1 MSLTIDP
8 IAFFIPIPYIGW
20 WPIYWYGISWV
31 LAILT
36 IHWVAKKTIPSTAN
50 FSNQDVEDFL
60 FYGVLGAIIGGRLG
74 YMFFYGIEQVVEN
87 PFSILKVW
95 EGGLS
100 FHGGLLG
107 VIISFF
113 IFCRK
118 HNISFFEFS
127 DHIALGFPLGLG
139 IVRIGN
145 FLGGELLGRPTD
157 VPWGIVFWSDPL
169 QLTRHPSQIY
179 QAILEGPI
187 LFLILYFLS
196 RKNIPKMTMSGAFL
210 ILYGVFR
217 IFTEQ
222 FRTPD
227 SHIGFDLFDIITR
240 GQLLSSPMILIGF
253 TLLILA
259 FRKNKNAAIS

>member
-8 IAFFIPIPYIGW
+8 VAFHIPIPFLGW

-31 LAILT
+31 VAILT
-36 IHWVAKKTIPSTAN
+36 IHWVAKRTIPSTAS
-50 FSNQDVEDFL
+50 FSKQHIEDFL

-74 YMFFYGIEQVVEN
+74 YMFFYGMQQVVED

-107 VIISFF
+107 VLVSFF
-113 IFCRK
+113 IFCK
-118 HNISFFEFS
+118 KNNFSFFEFS
-127 DHIALGFPLGLG
+127 DHIALSFPLGLG

-145 FLGGELLGRPTD
+145 FLGGELLGRQTD
-157 VPWGIVFWSDPL
+157 LPWGIIFWSDPL
-169 QLTRHPSQIY
+169 QITRHPSQIY

-187 LFLILYFLS
+187 LFLLLYFLS
-196 RKNIPKMTMSGAFL
+196 RRKIPKMAMSGAFL
-210 ILYGVFR
+210 FYGVFR
-217 IFTEQ
+217 VFTEQ
-222 FRTPD
+222 FRSPD

-240 GQLLSSPMILIGF
+240 GQLLSSPMILIGS

-259 FRKNKNAAIS
+259 FRKNKNATIS

>member
-8 IAFFIPIPYIGW
+8 VAFHIPIPFLGW

-36 IHWVAKKTIPSTAN
+36 IHWVAKRTIPSTAS
-50 FSNQDVEDFL
+50 FSKQHIEDFL

-74 YMFFYGIEQVVEN
+74 YMFFYGMQQVIQD

-107 VIISFF
+107 VLVSFF
-113 IFCRK
+113 IFCK
-118 HNISFFEFS
+118 KNNISFFEFS
-127 DHIALGFPLGLG
+127 DHIALSFPLGLG

-145 FLGGELLGRPTD
+145 FLGGELLGRQTD
-157 VPWGIVFWSDPL
+157 LPWGIIFWSDPL
-169 QLTRHPSQIY
+169 QITRHPSQIY

-187 LFLILYFLS
+187 LFLLLYLLS
-196 RKNIPKMTMSGAFL
+196 RRKIPKMAMSGAFL
-210 ILYGVFR
+210 FLYGVFR
-217 IFTEQ
+217 VFTEQ
-222 FRTPD
+222 FRSPD

-240 GQLLSSPMILIGF
+240 GQLLSSPMILIGS
-253 TLLILA
+253 TLLILEI
-259 FRKNKNAAIS
+259 RKNKNATIS

>member
-8 IAFFIPIPYIGW
+8 VAFHIPIPFLGW

-31 LAILT
+31 VAILT
-36 IHWVAKKTIPSTAN
+36 IHWVAKRTIPSTAN
-50 FSNQDVEDFL
+50 FSKQHIEDFL

-74 YMFFYGIEQVVEN
+74 YMFFYGMQQVVED

-107 VIISFF
+107 VLVSFF
-113 IFCRK
+113 IFCK
-118 HNISFFEFS
+118 KINISFFEFS
-127 DHIALGFPLGLG
+127 DHIALSFPLGLG

-145 FLGGELLGRPTD
+145 FLGGELLGRQTD
-157 VPWGIVFWSDPL
+157 LPWGIIFWSDPL
-169 QLTRHPSQIY
+169 QLIRHPSQIY

-187 LFLILYFLS
+187 LFLLLYLLS
-196 RKNIPKMTMSGAFL
+196 RRKIPKMAMSGAFL
-210 ILYGVFR
+210 FLYGVFR
-217 IFTEQ
+217 VFTEQ
-222 FRTPD
+222 FRSPD

-240 GQLLSSPMILIGF
+240 GQLLSSPMILIGS

-259 FRKNKNAAIS
+259 FRKNKNATIS

>member
-8 IAFFIPIPYIGW
+8 VAFHIPIPFLGW

-36 IHWVAKKTIPSTAN
+36 IHWVAKRIIPSTAS
-50 FSNQDVEDFL
+50 FSKQHIEDFL

-74 YMFFYGIEQVVEN
+74 YMCFYGMQQIIQD

-107 VIISFF
+107 VLVSFF
-113 IFCRK
+113 IFCK
-118 HNISFFEFS
+118 KNNFSFFEFS
-127 DHIALGFPLGLG
+127 DHIALSFPLGLG

-145 FLGGELLGRPTD
+145 FLGGELLGRQTD
-157 VPWGIVFWSDPL
+157 LPWGIIFWSDPL
-169 QLTRHPSQIY
+169 QITRHPSQIY

-187 LFLILYFLS
+187 LFLLLYFLS
-196 RKNIPKMTMSGAFL
+196 RRKIPRMAMSGAFL
-210 ILYGVFR
+210 FLYGVFR
-217 IFTEQ
+217 VFTEQ
-222 FRTPD
+222 FRSPD

-259 FRKNKNAAIS
+259 FRKNKNATIS

>member
-8 IAFFIPIPYIGW
+8 VAFHIPIPFLGW

-36 IHWVAKKTIPSTAN
+36 IHWVAKRTIPSTAS
-50 FSNQDVEDFL
+50 FSKQHIEDFL

-74 YMFFYGIEQVVEN
+74 YMCFYGMQQIIQD

-107 VIISFF
+107 VLVSFF
-113 IFCRK
+113 IFCK
-118 HNISFFEFS
+118 KNNFSFFEFS
-127 DHIALGFPLGLG
+127 DHIALSFPLGLG

-145 FLGGELLGRPTD
+145 FLGGELLGRQTD
-157 VPWGIVFWSDPL
+157 LPWGIIFWSDPL
-169 QLTRHPSQIY
+169 QITRHPSQIY

-187 LFLILYFLS
+187 LFLLLYFLS
-196 RKNIPKMTMSGAFL
+196 RRKIPRMAMSGAFL
-210 ILYGVFR
+210 FLYGVFR
-217 IFTEQ
+217 VFTEQ
-222 FRTPD
+222 FRSPD

-240 GQLLSSPMILIGF
+240 GQLLSSPMILIGS

-259 FRKNKNAAIS
+259 FRKNKNATIS

>member
-107 VIISFF
+107 VLISFF

-127 DHIALGFPLGLG
+127 DHIALSFPLGLG
-139 IVRIGN
+139 IVRI
-145 FLGGELLGRPTD
+145 
-157 VPWGIVFWSDPL
+157 
-169 QLTRHPSQIY
+169 
-179 QAILEGPI
+179 
-187 LFLILYFLS
+187 
-196 RKNIPKMTMSGAFL
+196 
-210 ILYGVFR
+210 
-217 IFTEQ
+217 
-222 FRTPD
+222 
-227 SHIGFDLFDIITR
+227 
-240 GQLLSSPMILIGF
+240 
-253 TLLILA
+253 
-259 FRKNKNAAIS
+259 

>member
-8 IAFFIPIPYIGW
+8 IAFFVPIPFIGW

-74 YMFFYGIEQVVEN
+74 YMFFYGIEQVVED

-113 IFCRK
+113 IFCKK

-127 DHIALGFPLGLG
+127 DHIALSFPLGLG

-145 FLGGELLGRPTD
+145 FLGGELLGRPTE
-157 VPWGIVFWSDPL
+157 VAWGVVFSNDPSGL
-169 QLTRHPSQIY
+169 LRHPSQLY
-179 QAILEGPI
+179 QAFFEGLMMFVI
-187 LFLILYFLS
+187 LFFVARKNPPKMFLS
-196 RKNIPKMTMSGAFL
+196 GLFL
-210 ILYGVFR
+210 VLYGSFR
-217 IFTEQ
+217 TFTEN

-227 SHIGFDLFDIITR
+227 AHIGFDLFETLTR
-240 GQLLSSPMILIGF
+240 GQLLSFPMIIFGIVLIY
-253 TLLILA
+253 LSLK
-259 FRKNKNAAIS
+259 KNDEAIS

>member
-8 IAFFIPIPYIGW
+8 VAFHIPIPFLGW

-36 IHWVAKKTIPSTAN
+36 IHWVAKRTIPSTAS
-50 FSNQDVEDFL
+50 FSKQHIEDFL

-74 YMFFYGIEQVVEN
+74 YMFFYGMQQVIQD

-107 VIISFF
+107 VLVSFF
-113 IFCRK
+113 IFCK
-118 HNISFFEFS
+118 KNNISFFEFS
-127 DHIALGFPLGLG
+127 DHIALSFPLGLG

-145 FLGGELLGRPTD
+145 FLGGELLGRQTD
-157 VPWGIVFWSDPL
+157 LPWGIIFWSDPL
-169 QLTRHPSQIY
+169 QINRHPSQIY

-187 LFLILYFLS
+187 LILLLYFLS
-196 RKNIPKMTMSGAFL
+196 RRKIPKMAMSGAFL
-210 ILYGVFR
+210 FLYGVFR
-217 IFTEQ
+217 VFTEQ
-222 FRTPD
+222 FRSPD

-240 GQLLSSPMILIGF
+240 GQLLSSPMILIGS

-259 FRKNKNAAIS
+259 FRKNKNATIS